1 MTFAAGAAARF
12 HDAARKDVRAVAGR
26 GRRTR
31 GRVLLGGALLLAAW
45 VAAQAAQAGQ
55 AAPTDIVID
64 LAGLPTIPARG
75 EFALT
80 PRLMVQ
86 LALARNADASY
97 ARLASEVSGH
107 LAHAESG
114 LFEVVAYGGV
124 RHEDRKRKRS
134 AQDIGGNSVLSPQFR
149 ELVLDENVYQA
160 EMGVRRRLAIGGEL
174 SLSYKLG
181 ARNNNLIAVSNA
193 ERRDTEYD
201 GALALTFRQPLL
213 RGFGS
218 TAVEADR
225 RIAELEWAITRQQ
238 YKQQLLRSASE
249 ALTAYWQLHR
259 AWETLRMRREA
270 VQRAEAALRDIE
282 ARIGGGRLPPRGALE
297 ARSALTARRAE
308 ALRAEQGLSEAES
321 RIKSLLNLGDDD
333 YRDLRPRPASAPPA
347 GGLPVAVDGDRLE
360 RALSR
365 WPGMRI
371 AELKRQ
377 QGGVRLDFAANQ
389 KRPQLDLTAS
399 CSSTSLSYRR
409 SDAAD
414 DPLRGDYPDCY
425 VGLSLEMPLQGNV
438 RASSQHLAQRARMSQ
453 SDIEIQAVRT
463 TLTNDLHLRARQ
475 LERVRQEV
483 AEYRRDVELR
493 AQLLASERTQFE
505 LGLSRLSQVIA
516 RENEWAAA
524 REALLDAEA
533 RLALAEVAL
542 RVADGSLFDEY
553 GVDWREG

>member
-1 MTFAAGAAARF
+1 MTCAAGAAARI
-12 HDAARKDVRAVAGR
+12 HDAARTGVRAVAGYGHGAR
-26 GRRTR
+26 GR
-31 GRVLLGGALLLAAW
+31 GLLGGALLLAAW
-45 VAAQAAQAGQ
+45 VAMQAAQAGQ
-55 AAPTDIVID
+55 AAPTDIVVD
-64 LAGLPTIPARG
+64 LAGLPPIPAQG
-75 EFALT
+75 EFVLT

-107 LAHAESG
+107 LARAESG

-134 AQDIGGNSVLSPQFR
+134 AQDIGANSALSPQFR

-160 EMGVRRRLAIGGEL
+160 EMGVRRRFAVGGEL

-201 GALALTFRQPLL
+201 GALALTFKQPLL

-218 TAVEADR
+218 AAVEADR

-238 YKQQLLRSASE
+238 YKQQLLRSTSE

-282 ARIGGGRLPPRGALE
+282 VRIGGGRLPPRSALE

-321 RIKSLLNLGDDD
+321 RIKSLLNLADHD

-347 GGLPVAVDGDRLE
+347 GVLPVAVDGERLE
-360 RALSR
+360 QALSR
-365 WPGMRI
+365 WPGLRI

-377 QGGVRLDFAANQ
+377 QGTVRLDFAANQ

-409 SDAAD
+409 GDAAD
-414 DPLRGDYPDCY
+414 DPWRGDYPDCY
-425 VGLSLEMPLQGNV
+425 VGLNLEMPLQGNV
-438 RASSQHLAQRARMSQ
+438 RASSQHLAQQVRMSQ
-453 SDIEIQAVRT
+453 SDLEIQAVRT
-463 TLTNDLHLRARQ
+463 TLANDLHLRARQ
-475 LERVRQEV
+475 LERAREEV

-493 AQLLASERTQFE
+493 AQLLNSERTQFE

-533 RLALAEVAL
+533 RLAMAEVAL
-542 RVADGSLFDEY
+542 RVADGSLFDAY
-553 GVDWREG
+553 GVDWRES